1 MEKQMERQDV
11 ARWRVKAKLFKY
23 AEDITPFE
31 KEGREAEFHELF
43 EPYEVREMEGNL
55 LLNEGINALWSIL
68 CETTPTE
75 ARYTAANARIGVG
88 DGTAAAAASQTGL
101 QGTSTAFK
109 AMESGYPIFGSAQKA
124 TFKASFG
131 DTEANFAWQEWTID
145 NGATPN
151 KNLNRK
157 VESLGTKT
165 TGTWTLEVSVTL
177 S

>member
-1 MEKQMERQDV
+1 MQKSDKGQWKCQYRLEKREGDINACKTPEERLAFLQNT
-11 ARWRVKAKLFKY
+11 
-23 AEDITPFE
+23 I
-31 KEGREAEFHELF
+31 
-43 EPYEVREMEGNL
+43 PYEVIEGEGNL

-75 ARYTAANARIGVG
+75 VRYTNATSRIGVG
-88 DGTAAAAASQTGL
+88 NGSTAAAATDTGL
-101 QGTSTAFK
+101 LGGSTAFK
-109 AMESGYPIFGSAQKA
+109 PMESGFPTFSTSQKA
-124 TFKASFG
+124 TFKSSFG
-131 DTEANFAWQEWTID
+131 DADANFAWEEWTID